1 MTEIPTLPVRAPT
14 NRAMS
19 SATLRLWRESECYD
33 SATVEEILKGLRALN
48 APLTVEPK
56 ATAHGEVRHADRP

>member
-19 SATLRLWRESECYD
+19 ATLRLWRESECYD
-33 SATVEEILKGLRALN
+33 RATVEEVVKGLRAFC

-56 ATAHGEVRHADRP
+56 TLVHSEVQHAD